1 MFSVLMSLYHRESPN
16 NLRECLYSL
25 TIQTTKAS
33 EVVIVYDGEISEE
46 LNCIVS
52 FYKKE
57 LNIIVVKLP
66 HNVGLGNALNH
77 GLTYCSNRIIARM
90 DTDDICKFDRFER
103 QIKFFC
109 DNKLD
114 LLGSG
119 IIEFDEYGNRR
130 LKILP
135 CTPERIFEFLKVKN
149 PFNHMTI
156 VFNKDVVE
164 MVGGYKHHLYMED
177 YNLWIRVI
185 SAGYRIGKL
194 EDILVEARVGKHTL
208 ERRRGWKY
216 IKSELALMRL
226 KNEFNITNK
235 IEGGGIF
242 LIRVLSRIL
251 PISILN
257 FLYSKDRVK
266 IS

>member
-1 MFSVLMSLYHRESPN
+1 MSLYHRESPN

-177 YNLWIRVI
+177 YNLWLRMLANNKICLNI
-185 SAGYRIGKL
+185 SDVLLK
-194 EDILVEARVGKHTL
+194 VRVGKNML
-208 ERRRGWKY
+208 QRRKGINY
-216 IKSELALMRL
+216 IKSEYILYRL
-226 KNEFNITNK
+226 KNKLNIA
-235 IEGGGIF
+235 GP
-242 LIRVLSRIL
+242 L
-251 PISILN
+251 LN
-257 FLYSKDRVK
+257 FGLFSFRVIMRIIPTKLLALAYSIDRK
-266 IS
+266 NN